1 MKKVVAV
8 ALVLAALIGT
18 AEAERLPQAEDIYN
32 TCLQNTPSVQEND
45 VLSGNIKDVVFER
58 QFRKCLKNQAVLLAS
73 TFLREDEAKE
83 FDKSLTTLETATFDV
98 YKSLIF
104 CSKNSD
110 DFSCH
115 NKFKEDTSLG
125 KLLLEKQL
133 TTQVY
138 QILKDILNAQQ
149 GQFEF

>member
-1 MKKVVAV
+1 MKKFVAV
-8 ALVLAALIGT
+8 AVVLAAFIGT
-18 AEAERLPQAEDIYN
+18 AQAASRSQAEDIYN

-45 VLSGNIKDVVFER
+45 VLSGNVKDVAFEW
-58 QFRKCLKNQAVLLAS
+58 QFRKCLKNQAVHLAS
-73 TFLREDEAKE
+73 TFLRKDEAKE
-83 FDKSLTTLETATFDV
+83 FEKSLSALEDATFDV

-104 CSKNSD
+104 CSKDSD

-115 NKFKEDTSLG
+115 TKFKEDTSLG

-133 TTQVY
+133 TAQVY
-138 QILKDILNAQQ
+138 QILTDILNAQQ